1 MIRRAPVI
9 RSVSTALL
17 LTCSLAASASAQLRP
32 MVYAET
38 TVEVS
43 PSEAFADWTSS
54 NSIESFFAPK
64 ATIEP
69 KPGGLYE
76 LCFAPDAP
84 EGSCGNDDG
93 RILGLEDGQMVSFTW
108 AMPPYMPEIRPH
120 LTSVQ
125 IYFEPIDDETTRV
138 RLFHT
143 GFGTSEAWD
152 QGHDYFEQTWPAVLQ
167 NYKKFKEGETP

>member
-1 MIRRAPVI
+1 MMV
-9 RSVSTALL
+9 RSFATAALL
-17 LTCSLAASASAQLRP
+17 IFGAAFSASAQLRP
-32 MVYAET
+32 MIYAET

-43 PSEAFADWTSS
+43 PSEAFDDWTTSG
-54 NSIESFFAPK
+54 SIEAFFAPK
-64 ATIEP
+64 ATIDL

-84 EGSCGNDDG
+84 KGSCGNDEG
-93 RILGLEDGQMVSFTW
+93 RILGLEDGKMLSFTW
-108 AMPPYMPEIRPH
+108 AMPPYMPDIRPH

-152 QGHDYFEQTWPAVLQ
+152 EGHDYFEQTWPAVLQ
-167 NYKKFKEGETP
+167 NYKKFKAEETL

>member
-1 MIRRAPVI
+1 MI
-9 RSVSTALL
+9 
-17 LTCSLAASASAQLRP
+17 
-32 MVYAET
+32 YAET

-43 PSEAFADWTSS
+43 PSEAFDDWTTSG
-54 NSIESFFAPK
+54 SIEAFFAPK
-64 ATIEP
+64 ATIDL

-84 EGSCGNDDG
+84 KGSCGNDEG
-93 RILGLEDGQMVSFTW
+93 RILGLEDGKMLSFTW
-108 AMPPYMPEIRPH
+108 AMPPYMPDIRPH

-152 QGHDYFEQTWPAVLQ
+152 EGHDYFEQTWPAVLQ
-167 NYKKFKEGETP
+167 NYKKFKAEETL